1 MTADALAVLAAD
13 HKAVLQLLAEFD
25 ELASDGAD
33 APERQAL
40 ARQICDAL
48 TAHATAEEDVF
59 YPALQHALGDDDATE
74 ALLDDALAEHDGQR
88 ALVEQIET
96 MDASHERFDCLVI
109 LLARAV
115 ARHVRRE
122 EEDIFPRARDAGL
135 DLRRLGERVAQRR
148 DETLV
153 LLAEEDG

>member
-1 MTADALAVLAAD
+1 MSADALAVLAAD

-25 ELASDGAD
+25 ELAGDGAD
-33 APERQAL
+33 ATERQAL

-59 YPALQHALGDDDATE
+59 YPALQRALGDDDATE
-74 ALLDDALAEHDGQR
+74 DLLDDALAEHDGQR

-96 MDASHERFDCLVI
+96 MDASHERFDALVMM
-109 LLARAV
+109 LARAV

-122 EEDIFPRARDAGL
+122 EDDIFPRARDAGL
-135 DLRRLGERVAQRR
+135 DLRRLGEQLVQRR
-148 DETLV
+148 DETLL
-153 LLAEEDG
+153 LLAEDDA